1 MVLKRPYRNYREMHL
16 GDVLDEL
23 MRRRRLTWS
32 WSYARSDSFPLFIV
46 TLATSGP
53 WPYHLKGAEELA
65 ARIAAR
71 EQIAW
76 LPVPEPGTE
85 ENYHATLAA
94 MAELERQ
101 LAIPALR
108 PAYRPEPTP
117 DGHAAPA

>member
-23 MRRRRLTWS
+23 MRRRQLIWS
-32 WSYARSDSFPLFIV
+32 WSYTKAELQPLFVV

-53 WPYHLKGAEELA
+53 WPYHLKGAEDLA

-71 EQIAW
+71 EHIAW

-85 ENYHATLAA
+85 AAYRATLAA
-94 MAELERQ
+94 MADLEREF
-101 LAIPALR
+101 AIPALR
-108 PAYRPEPTP
+108 PAYRGEP
-117 DGHAAPA
+117 A